1 MEGASQRLCDLDN
14 PTTQALVEWG
24 IQNRHLIEQ
33 FKVGHDSGQ
42 EGKGMTIYFGSHA
55 DMMSGVEA
63 IERLEEQGKIKL
75 ANPGKDAAIDDLWSA
90 NAGKY

>member
-1 MEGASQRLCDLDN
+1 MHSGQLYLPPPPSATLPSFIEMYQDGMTVFGTKPPMVGKDGWQGKWKVHLNVLGDLDN

-42 EGKGMTIYFGSHA
+42 EGKGMTI
-55 DMMSGVEA
+55 
-63 IERLEEQGKIKL
+63 
-75 ANPGKDAAIDDLWSA
+75 
-90 NAGKY
+90 